1 MASIIVGA
9 VVLMGVGIKVSKD
22 RRSRVTVQ
30 SGSAKRKD
38 LSSVVSASGEIK
50 PKRYVNVGA
59 NVSGRIT
66 HLYVQ
71 EGDRVNDGQLL
82 GHIDATRFQADA
94 AQSQAA
100 VAASEADVN
109 RARADVEAS
118 KLSFDRMTQ
127 MHQDRLV
134 SEQALDEARA
144 ALQMKSA
151 ALEASRS
158 RVAQLRAALASSRDT
173 LDKAVIV
180 APMAGTVT
188 SLQKEEGEV
197 VIGAQSFQP
206 TIIMVVADL
215 AVMEAEIL
223 VDETDIDSLALGQ
236 PADVRVDAFE
246 KEILKGKVTEI
257 GSQAIVRGGST
268 AAAAGG
274 GQPSTQAKDFKVT
287 ITLEQPP
294 AGLRPGLNATAD
306 VTTAVRE
313 HVLTI
318 PLQAVV
324 MRAVDEKG
332 EPIDPSTGSPGDG
345 GPKVQGA
352 TRRHADEKEGV
363 FVIENGEALFRPVK
377 TGIVGETEIEVTDG
391 LSEGQEIVTGS
402 YKTLRTLKH
411 HAKIKLEN
419 REKK

>member
-71 EGDRVNDGQLL
+71 EGDRVKDGQLL

-223 VDETDIDSLALGQ
+223 SDGTIRITVNFTSINSVLSL
-236 PADVRVDAFE
+236 
-246 KEILKGKVTEI
+246 IHI
-257 GSQAIVRGGST
+257 
-268 AAAAGG
+268 
-274 GQPSTQAKDFKVT
+274 
-287 ITLEQPP
+287 
-294 AGLRPGLNATAD
+294 
-306 VTTAVRE
+306 
-313 HVLTI
+313 
-318 PLQAVV
+318 
-324 MRAVDEKG
+324 
-332 EPIDPSTGSPGDG
+332 
-345 GPKVQGA
+345 
-352 TRRHADEKEGV
+352 
-363 FVIENGEALFRPVK
+363 
-377 TGIVGETEIEVTDG
+377 
-391 LSEGQEIVTGS
+391 
-402 YKTLRTLKH
+402 
-411 HAKIKLEN
+411 
-419 REKK
+419 